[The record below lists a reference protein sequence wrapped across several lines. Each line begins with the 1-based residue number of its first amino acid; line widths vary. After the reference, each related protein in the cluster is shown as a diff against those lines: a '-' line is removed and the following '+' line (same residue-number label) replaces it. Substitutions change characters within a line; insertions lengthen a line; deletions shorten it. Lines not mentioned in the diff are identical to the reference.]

1 MLKLR
6 ETVLLEHFTYM
17 VWLNLLYDEVDF
29 FGRGLPQ
36 REHQAE
42 EGMKADLRTLL
53 K

>member
-29 FGRGLPQ
+29 LGEGCP
-36 REHQAE
+36 RENIKLK
-42 EGMKADLRTLL
+42 KAWKQILEHS
-53 K
+53 